1 MKKIGFAGLV
11 FSFFLVFS
19 HFCYA
24 ADNVWELDKGHSD
37 TTFRIDHVVG
47 KVSGGFDEFDAKVDY
62 DPAKPEEASFQFE
75 IKVGSIDTNIGKRD
89 KHLLSADFFDEDK
102 YPAMTFTSKSVK
114 NEGEGRLHVD
124 GTFNI
129 KGKNYDL
136 TLPVQF
142 LGIKDHPMKKGYK
155 VAGFIIET
163 TLDRLVYGVGD
174 GGYYEKGIIGKDVD
188 VFISIE
194 VLRK

>member
-1 MKKIGFAGLV
+1 MKKIALAGLLLGLFV
-11 FSFFLVFS
+11 TFSQFG
-19 HFCYA
+19 YA
-24 ADNVWELDKGHSD
+24 ADNEWELDKGHSD

-47 KVSGGFDEFDAKVDY
+47 KVSGGFDEFDAKVVY
-62 DPAKPEEASFQFE
+62 DPANPEEASLEFE

-102 YPAMTFTSKSVK
+102 YPVMTFISTSVK
-114 NEGEGRLHVD
+114 DEGDGLLLVD
-124 GTFNI
+124 GTFTI
-129 KGKNYDL
+129 KGKEYAL

-155 VAGFIIET
+155 VAGFIIEKS
-163 TLDRLVYGVGD
+163 LDRLVYGVGD